1 MEREAHGKRNFP
13 RNPEMSYRWETWV
26 EFRGM
31 NRNSQEIKQEIIDIS
46 GTGHQ
51 MEPWK
56 KLVLHRT
63 EEFGKNTQKSQRR
76 WEISESI
83 F

>member
-1 MEREAHGKRNFP
+1 MARETFLGTQKCFTDGKH
-13 RNPEMSYRWETWV
+13 ELSSGEWIETH
-26 EFRGM
+26 RK
-31 NRNSQEIKQEIIDIS
+31 KQDMIDIS

-56 KLVLHRT
+56 KLVLRRI
-63 EEFGKNTQKSQRR
+63 EQFGKNPQKSQRR